1 MKQFLSNTGNGMKI
15 FYLLLFS
22 FMGLLV
28 AISFIA
34 IFGSIFGLNSV
45 TDVWYIRISSILQ
58 EVFVFLLPA
67 YLLAILNDS
76 KPHKFMELHGGN
88 KLASGII
95 LGVVIFCLAYPF
107 ISYVTQW
114 NMQIEFPEALRDV
127 ETWMRQMED
136 AAKQTTDQL
145 LSGKNLGNFTMNILL
160 VAGLAA
166 FSEEIF
172 FRGALQTLLNKA
184 FKNGHAAVWVSA
196 IIFSSIHFQFYGFFA
211 RLIMGAIL
219 GYLFLY
225 SKNLWIPIV
234 VHFFNNAMVI
244 VSNQFWGESEWAAEV
259 DSKLANIPL
268 AVISLI
274 ITILTFI
281 YFKKQQFATIKKI

>member
-1 MKQFLSNTGNGMKI
+1 MKQFLSDKGNGMKI

-22 FMGLLV
+22 FLGLLV
-28 AISFIA
+28 AISFLA
-34 IFGSIFGLNSV
+34 MFGSIFGLTSV

-67 YLLAILNDS
+67 YIVAVLSDK
-76 KPHKFMELHGGN
+76 KPLKLMELHGGD

-95 LGVVIFCLAYPF
+95 LGIILFCLAYPF

-114 NMQIEFPEALRDV
+114 NTQIEFPDALKNV
-127 ETWMRQMED
+127 ETWMRNMED

-145 LSGKNLGNFTMNILL
+145 LAGNNIGNLVLNILL

-166 FSEEIF
+166 LSEEIF

-211 RLIMGAIL
+211 RLLMGAIL

-225 SKNLWIPIV
+225 SKNLWVPII

-244 VSNQFWGESEWAAEV
+244 ITNQFWGESEWTTEV
-259 DSKLANIPL
+259 DSKLATIPL
-268 AVISLI
+268 AVSSLI
-274 ITILTFI
+274 ITILAFI
-281 YFKKQQFATIKKI
+281 YFRKQQDSTIKKL

>member
-1 MKQFLSNTGNGMKI
+1 MKQFLSDAGNGMKI

-22 FMGLLV
+22 FMGLLI
-28 AISFIA
+28 AISFLA
-34 IFGSIFGLNSV
+34 LFSSIFGLTSV

-58 EVFVFLLPA
+58 EVFVFLIPA
-67 YLLAILNDS
+67 YIVAMLSDK
-76 KPHKFMELHGGN
+76 KPFKLMEMHGGE

-95 LGVVIFCLAYPF
+95 LGIVLFCLAYPF

-114 NMQIEFPEALRDV
+114 NMKIEFPDAFKNV
-127 ETWMRQMED
+127 ETWMRNMED

-145 LSGKNLGNFTMNILL
+145 LAGNNLGDFGLNILL
-160 VAGLAA
+160 IAGLAA
-166 FSEEIF
+166 LSEEIF

-184 FKNGHAAVWVSA
+184 FNNGHAAVWVSA

-211 RLIMGAIL
+211 RLLMGAIL

-225 SKNLWIPIV
+225 SKNLWVPII

-244 VSNQFWGESEWAAEV
+244 ITNQFWGENEWTTEI
-259 DSKLANIPL
+259 DSKLTSIPL
-268 AVISLI
+268 AVSSLI
-274 ITILTFI
+274 ITILAFI
-281 YFKKQQFATIKKI
+281 YFRKQQDSTIKKL